1 MVWLAS
7 GIHQF
12 PIQSNSWPPTA
23 SHHSDLIITTNI
35 SNKQEAGYCPI
46 PPLDVSQH
54 NVDIVYTLP
63 TVQLYTLSRDST
75 ALQAEN
81 TTQLH
86 DNKWSHTGFEHEW
99 SLKWGGAISLKYT
112 RKLTHLTNTSIF
124 NVLTSWYTIG
134 TNGIFSVCGIIDALC
149 WLSHKH
155 ILAPTSSYS
164 CHCFEELQ
172 KVISNKS

>member
-1 MVWLAS
+1 MILTWLINKRSQEGTGNILFTEIPNSNCSRCVVCMAWIWFLFLKMVWLTS
-7 GIHQF
+7 GIHQL
-12 PIQSNSWPPTA
+12 PIQSNSWPPTT

-35 SNKQEAGYCPI
+35 SNKQEACYCPI

-99 SLKWGGAISLKYT
+99 SLKWGGAISLKYL
-112 RKLTHLTNTSIF
+112 RKPTHLTNASIF
-124 NVLTSWYTIG
+124 NVLTSW
-134 TNGIFSVCGIIDALC
+134 
-149 WLSHKH
+149 
-155 ILAPTSSYS
+155 
-164 CHCFEELQ
+164 
-172 KVISNKS
+172 